1 MECPIPENET
11 QRLAAVRSYDIL
23 DSPPEMDFDALA
35 RVAAYSF
42 HTPVAVVGLMDSD
55 RLWFKSRLGL
65 DVPQLD
71 RQIAF
76 CAHAVMQPGKV
87 LVIED
92 LLQDA
97 RFKDNPLVTD
107 APHVRFYAGA
117 PLVDPNGFALGTIA
131 VVDIKPRSLHKKETS
146 VLRDLSVLVMTALEN
161 RRRSLLLAKLALT
174 DHLTGL
180 ANRAQ
185 FDRALGAAMSHAKR
199 TGQPFTVLCLDLDGF
214 KSVNDDFGHA
224 AGDEVLCEIA
234 RRLQEHMRTE
244 DMASRLGGDEF
255 GVILREGAQQSAE
268 VFRERITEALSKPI
282 RLSSGASVSVGISIG
297 MAGYTSGIDS
307 GATLLGQAD
316 RELYLAKRRAGNK
329 R

>member
-1 MECPIPENET
+1 MQCPIPENET

-23 DSPPEMDFDALA
+23 DSPPEMDFDALT

-42 HTPVAVVGLMDSD
+42 SAPVAVVGLLDSD

-87 LVIED
+87 LVIDD
-92 LLQDA
+92 LLEDA
-97 RFKDNPLVTD
+97 RFKENPLVTN

-131 VVDIKPRSLHKKETS
+131 VVDTKPRSLHKKEKS

-185 FDRALGAAMSHAKR
+185 FDRALGSAMAHAKR
-199 TGQPFTVLCLDLDGF
+199 TDQPFTVLCMDLDGF

-234 RRLQEHMRTE
+234 RRLQEHMRAE
-244 DMASRLGGDEF
+244 DMVSRLGGDEF
-255 GVILREGAQQSAE
+255 GVILRDGSQESADA
-268 VFRERITEALSKPI
+268 FRERITKALSAPI
-282 RLSSGASVSVGISIG
+282 RLSGGDKVSVGISIG
-297 MAGYTSGIDS
+297 MAQYAKGVDS
-307 GATLLGQAD
+307 EAALLAQAD
-316 RELYLAKRRAGNK
+316 SQLYLAKRQGGNK